1 MSKQTDGDRKKMK
14 LSISNIGWKKEYDE
28 TMYQFLKEE
37 GYDGIEIA
45 PTRIFPVCPY
55 DHLKQAKEF
64 SDYLLQNYSLEISSM
79 QSIWYGKTERIFGEE
94 KERNELIK
102 YTKKAMDF
110 ASAASCRNLVF
121 GCPRNR
127 VMTEPKT
134 QKETACDFFKELAE
148 YAGKKGVVLAL
159 EANPPVY
166 HTNFI
171 TDTKQAFE
179 MVRNINLPGFLVNVD
194 LGAMIIND
202 EPVSILAENLPL
214 IHHIHISEPELKLIE
229 RRRLHLELKEM
240 LKTEGTYSGYVSI
253 EMATRDSVD
262 EVKETIRYIKGVF
275 Q

>member
-1 MSKQTDGDRKKMK
+1 M
-14 LSISNIGWKKEYDE
+14 
-28 TMYQFLKEE
+28 
-37 GYDGIEIA
+37 
-45 PTRIFPVCPY
+45 
-55 DHLKQAKEF
+55 
-64 SDYLLQNYSLEISSM
+64 
-79 QSIWYGKTERIFGEE
+79 
-94 KERNELIK
+94 
-102 YTKKAMDF
+102 
-110 ASAASCRNLVF
+110 
-121 GCPRNR
+121 
-127 VMTEPKT
+127 
-134 QKETACDFFKELAE
+134 
-148 YAGKKGVVLAL
+148 
-159 EANPPVY
+159 Y